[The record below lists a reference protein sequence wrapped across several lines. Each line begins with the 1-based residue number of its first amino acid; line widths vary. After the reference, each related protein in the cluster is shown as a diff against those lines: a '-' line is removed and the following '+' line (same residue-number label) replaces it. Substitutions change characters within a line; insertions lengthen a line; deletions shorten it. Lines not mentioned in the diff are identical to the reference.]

1 MAETIFKE
9 RFGNIKKIKVCTTT
23 ADLNFDSYTEPGT
36 YEIYEDMGSG
46 QNRVYFLAVD
56 KSVSGACLKQ
66 TRIHCGIVDARQTN
80 TSGAWTEW
88 AAITGGGGGSVD
100 LSNYYTKDEIDTFRV
115 QDEMNM
121 ERHVGM
127 RLDEAFGEYIPPLEN
142 DIGALEEQVGD
153 IETALDAILAIQNEL
168 MGG

>member
-46 QNRVYFLAVD
+46 QNRVYILTVD

-80 TSGAWTEW
+80 TAGAWTDW
-88 AAITGGGGGSVD
+88 VALSGGGGSAD
-100 LSNYYTKDEIDTFRV
+100 LSAYYTAEETDIAISLQLQPLENSIDHIYEEIGEIDTA
-115 QDEMNM
+115 
-121 ERHVGM
+121 
-127 RLDEAFGEYIPPLEN
+127 LDELHSYAQALVGGE
-142 DIGALEEQVGD
+142 A
-153 IETALDAILAIQNEL
+153 
-168 MGG
+168 

>member
-46 QNRVYFLAVD
+46 QNRVYILTVD

-66 TRIHCGIVDARQTN
+66 TRIHCGIVDARQTT
-80 TSGAWTEW
+80 TSGAWTDW
-88 AAITGGGGGSVD
+88 TAITGGGGGSAD
-100 LSNYYTKDEIDTFRV
+100 LSNYYTKDQIDTFRIN
-115 QDEMNM
+115 DEKHM
-121 ERHVGM
+121 EQHVGM
-127 RLDEAFGEYIPPLEN
+127 RLDESL
-142 DIGALEEQVGD
+142 GD
-153 IETALDAILAIQNEL
+153 ITTALDSILAIQEEL
-168 MGG
+168 IGG